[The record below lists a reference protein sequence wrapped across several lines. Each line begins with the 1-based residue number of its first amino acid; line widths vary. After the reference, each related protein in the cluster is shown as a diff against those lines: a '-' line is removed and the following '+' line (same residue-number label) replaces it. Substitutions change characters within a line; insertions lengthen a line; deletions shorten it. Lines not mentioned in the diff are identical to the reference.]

1 MKNTNLPI
9 IRRTADTE
17 LAVADAIN
25 IEKEV
30 ADRSK
35 SKLVY
40 LNLSSQE
47 LLHRTNNT
55 KSNINT
61 DTTLPTSSS
70 PVQTDQSVLNTD
82 DLLTDPAVQ
91 IALKN
96 AGLFSDSPP
105 SSPRK
110 NNEICN
116 EKEVSGPDDILELE
130 SHPELDIY
138 GDFEYDLED
147 DDYIGASVTK
157 IPKLKEEPSESK
169 VKLVFSTTSL
179 KKTNNALD
187 SADCKGSENNEVPGV
202 AFCSP
207 NCHRDAVQK
216 DSTINAE
223 IGQPSVSSGLLL
235 CEGAV
240 EPVDSEFEDLYGP
253 DKEPLIKKFPDG
265 ELQSLH
271 GEGKMETQSENND
284 CHKEEARDL
293 DKAINGA
300 ELGNESVPIIT
311 GKPPNTSGTDE
322 NIQRKEERRK
332 EERSDIPAQ
341 KSNNEN
347 QVAKKVY
354 WIIRIFLV

>member
-1 MKNTNLPI
+1 
-9 IRRTADTE
+9 
-17 LAVADAIN
+17 
-25 IEKEV
+25 
-30 ADRSK
+30 
-35 SKLVY
+35 
-40 LNLSSQE
+40 
-47 LLHRTNNT
+47 
-55 KSNINT
+55 
-61 DTTLPTSSS
+61 
-70 PVQTDQSVLNTD
+70 
-82 DLLTDPAVQ
+82 
-91 IALKN
+91 
-96 AGLFSDSPP
+96 
-105 SSPRK
+105 
-110 NNEICN
+110 
-116 EKEVSGPDDILELE
+116 VSGPDDILELE

-157 IPKLKEEPSESK
+157 IPNLKEQSESK
-169 VKLVFSTTSL
+169 VKLVFSTPSL

-202 AFCSP
+202 AYCSP

-223 IGQPSVSSGLLL
+223 IGQPSISSGLLP
-235 CEGAV
+235 CEGSV

-284 CHKEEARDL
+284 CHKEEERDL
-293 DKAINGA
+293 DKAVNGA
-300 ELGNESVPIIT
+300 ELGNENLTENVSVPIIT
-311 GKPPNTSGTDE
+311 GKPLNTSGTDE
-322 NIQRKEERRK
+322 NIQRM
-332 EERSDIPAQ
+332 EERSDIPAK

-354 WIIRIFLV
+354 WIIRICLV